1 MLKILLLILIAL
13 LGWIYLYRNFKKLD
27 VTAML
32 LISYLLFFDIYTLI
46 VFLKLDMPENDT
58 VFIFTNIYLFFSVF
72 AVLFAVK
79 ILVKRKY
86 LENIEFSNM
95 LDQASTVSGKTVFYL
110 FIITA
115 IFLLYYF
122 FRYGVLFRVPLE
134 YMSIDILNAYGII
147 MASFVLPIYYV
158 LLIISI
164 SKYFVHSKRVY
175 KLLYLLLIITI
186 LSYLFFYSRREFI
199 LGIMIIVLLISVK
212 QSNNIFTYKKIPRVL
227 FLLFVVI
234 LASNL
239 YQNIRN
245 PLMLYS
251 ITKELKFEKSFIEY
265 ALDFESS
272 SNNINDRLAISYFAY
287 MVIDKSLVSSEVPLG
302 GRLFSQNITNAIPSI
317 VYPDK
322 KYITEDELIADILNI
337 RHKDYPTNMAISF
350 FMDFWY
356 FALFLFPLFLFAVIY
371 VSLLIINIIYYNN
384 LLYIMVMG
392 ELIYLLYNVENSIS
406 DVFLYFRNIF
416 ILILVMKLF
425 HIFRHLTYKK
435 KITRLMN

>member
-1 MLKILLLILIAL
+1 
-13 LGWIYLYRNFKKLD
+13 
-27 VTAML
+27 
-32 LISYLLFFDIYTLI
+32 
-46 VFLKLDMPENDT
+46 
-58 VFIFTNIYLFFSVF
+58 
-72 AVLFAVK
+72 
-79 ILVKRKY
+79 
-86 LENIEFSNM
+86 
-95 LDQASTVSGKTVFYL
+95 
-110 FIITA
+110 
-115 IFLLYYF
+115 
-122 FRYGVLFRVPLE
+122 
-134 YMSIDILNAYGII
+134 
-147 MASFVLPIYYV
+147 
-158 LLIISI
+158 
-164 SKYFVHSKRVY
+164 
-175 KLLYLLLIITI
+175 
-186 LSYLFFYSRREFI
+186 
-199 LGIMIIVLLISVK
+199 
-212 QSNNIFTYKKIPRVL
+212 
-227 FLLFVVI
+227 
-234 LASNL
+234 
-239 YQNIRN
+239 
-245 PLMLYS
+245 MLYS

-337 RHKDYPTNMAISF
+337 RHKDYPT
-350 FMDFWY
+350 
-356 FALFLFPLFLFAVIY
+356 FLFPLFLFAVIY

-384 LLYIMVMG
+384 LLYVMVMG